1 MPTIRL
7 VRSPQR
13 ADLRSFAVATAVLW
27 VMLAATAS
35 VATRRIWP
43 IGVAGLTA
51 VTIVA
56 LGVWRPQRLLWPYRM
71 FNGLASP
78 VSRLT
83 AAAVRWVCFYVII
96 GGAGLAGSRLQQVR
110 TAGLTSGWRR
120 RGRLEITT
128 MWQSTTVRRPN
139 GWVRDYAKWAITRT
153 NRWAWCLLPF
163 LMILS
168 TVEAEEEDEL
178 SGGNYTLY

>member
-1 MPTIRL
+1 VPTICL
-7 VRSPQR
+7 DRSPQR
-13 ADLRSFAVATAVLW
+13 ADLKSFAVATAVLC
-27 VMLAATAS
+27 VMLAATATI
-35 VATRRIWP
+35 ATGRIWP
-43 IGVAGLTA
+43 VGVAGLTA
-51 VTIVA
+51 LTIVT
-56 LGVWRPQRLLWPYRM
+56 LGVWRPQGLLWPYRV

-83 AAAVRWVCFYVII
+83 ATAVRWVCFYVIV
-96 GGAGLAGSRLQQVR
+96 GGAGLAGSRLRQVR
-110 TAGLTSGWRR
+110 PAGLTSGWHR

-139 GWVRDYAKWAITRT
+139 GWVRDYARWATTRT
-153 NRWAWCLLPF
+153 NLWAWCLLPF

-168 TVEAEEEDEL
+168 TVQVGEEDEL